1 MRVYLPATLAVLAG
15 WYADAA
21 ATVLGPAY
29 AVTPAVREWYR
40 EGDSDELEHVAQ
52 LAAARGS
59 VELLAHDLDV
69 PRRRVVLA
77 ADVELATPWPDGL
90 DPNVFAPG
98 ASWLDTRVS
107 RAAVRLSSPVPAT
120 GWACVLVDEP
130 DAAAVVASAVAS
142 LARAAI
148 GDEDAGFALDE
159 ADAHELGWYAVQ
171 EIPDLLA
178 G

>member
-1 MRVYLPATLAVLAG
+1 LRVYLPATLAVLG
-15 WYADAA
+15 RWYADAA
-21 ATVLGPAY
+21 ATALGPGY

-77 ADVELATPWPDGL
+77 ADVEQATPWPDGPG
-90 DPNVFAPG
+90 PNSSLG
-98 ASWLDTRVS
+98 
-107 RAAVRLSSPVPAT
+107 RAAVRLSAPVPA
-120 GWACVLVDEP
+120 GSWACVLADDLE
-130 DAAAVVASAVAS
+130 AGAVVASAVAS
-142 LARAAI
+142 LARAAV
-148 GDEDAGFALDE
+148 GDEDADFALDE
-159 ADAHELGWYAVQ
+159 ADAQELGWYAIQ